1 MQGVNAL
8 DLYLLGR
15 ALMKVGEQAMRGDDA
30 PAVPTGIRLIL
41 IDLAEHPGSSIG
53 EITARTGLPQSHVSQ
68 SVARLRARGA
78 LETASDPRDGRR
90 TLVRLSADLPER
102 AARLG
107 SASVEARLAEAL
119 DVSDP
124 GELVEALESV
134 LAHLRRA
141 GSA

>member
-1 MQGVNAL
+1 LTSVNAL

-15 ALMKVGEQAMRGDDA
+15 SLMKLGEEAMRGDNA

-41 IDLAEHPGSSIG
+41 IDLVEHPGSSIG

-78 LETASDPRDGRR
+78 VATASDPHDGRK
-90 TLVRLSADLPER
+90 TLVRLSADLPAR

-107 SASVEARLAEAL
+107 SAPVEAIPHGLAK
-119 DVSDP
+119 
-124 GELVEALESV
+124 ALESV
-134 LAHLRRA
+134 LAHLRAA
-141 GSA
+141 GKA